1 MTDTHTQPVRVGMGM
16 SGLQDA
22 FEAGEAAAL
31 AAVEP
36 LAGGTPAL
44 VMVFA
49 TPQCD
54 LKALLAGIR
63 SVTADALLVGST
75 GNGEI
80 IGRNYLGFG
89 AGVGVLAMTGGP
101 YRFAAASASGIG
113 GDAESLDQAGQNL
126 ARLSRERAGASPY
139 AAAVLITDSLL
150 GDLQQFVQG
159 VYRVV
164 GPKVAIVGGAA
175 GDELEIAQSSVFHDG
190 AIHAKGALVLWI
202 ASEVPLRVVTR
213 HGWEPIGAPLLVT
226 RAAGTEIAELGG
238 RSAVAAYEDELG
250 LAEPLAPEA
259 FWGTSILHPFG
270 LMQPD
275 GTHIIRVARSK
286 NQDGGLTIHGCI
298 PPVGSAVQVMGGSVD
313 GLLGV
318 TGEVVHT
325 ALDARPDAKVLL
337 VFSCAARAMIYGERA
352 PEEALML
359 QDAAGAVPT
368 FGFYCC
374 AEFARTAGVLG
385 THNATLT
392 AVAL

>member
-1 MTDTHTQPVRVGMGM
+1 MTDTQTQPVCVGTGM
-16 SGLQDA
+16 SELKDA
-22 FEAGEAAAL
+22 FEAGKAAAL

-36 LAGGTPAL
+36 LAGDTPAL

-49 TPQCD
+49 TPRYD
-54 LKALLAGIR
+54 LPALLAGIR
-63 SVTADALLVGST
+63 SITADALLIGST
-75 GNGEI
+75 GSGEI
-80 IGRNYLGFG
+80 VGPKYLGFG
-89 AGVGVLAMTGGP
+89 AGVGVLAMAGGP
-101 YRFAAASASGIG
+101 YRFAAASAGDIP

-126 ARLSRERAGASPY
+126 ARLSRERAGASPH
-139 AAAVLITDSLL
+139 AAALLITDSLL

-159 VYRVV
+159 VYRVT
-164 GPKVAIVGGAA
+164 GTKVAIVGGAA
-175 GDELEIAQSSVFHDG
+175 GDEQQFVKSSIFHDG
-190 AIHAKGALVLWI
+190 AILNKGALVLWI

-213 HGWEPIGAPLLVT
+213 HGWQPMGAPLLVT
-226 RAAGTEIAELGG
+226 SAAGTEIAELGG
-238 RSAVAAYEDELG
+238 RAAAAAYEDELG
-250 LAEPLAPEA
+250 LAEPLAPET

-286 NQDGGLTIHGCI
+286 NQGGMLTIHGCV
-298 PPVGSAVQVMGGSVD
+298 PPVGSAVHVMAGSVD
-313 GLLGV
+313 GLLSV